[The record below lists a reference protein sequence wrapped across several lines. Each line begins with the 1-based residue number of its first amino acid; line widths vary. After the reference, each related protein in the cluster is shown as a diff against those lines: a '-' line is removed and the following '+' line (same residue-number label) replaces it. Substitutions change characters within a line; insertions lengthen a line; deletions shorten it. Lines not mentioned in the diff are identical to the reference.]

1 MELPYTLADRYRL
14 VSHLAKGGMSDV
26 YLAVDVALGRR
37 VAVKILPK
45 SHSED
50 ESFVRRFRREAQSA
64 ANLNHPNIVGIYD
77 WGEAEGSYYMVMEL
91 VEGTV

>member
-37 VAVKILPK
+37 VAVKLLPK

-64 ANLNHPNIVGIYD
+64 ANLNHPNIVGIYGPGGKRKGRTS
-77 WGEAEGSYYMVMEL
+77 W
-91 VEGTV
+91 